1 MAYPTLLPLNSTA
14 GERALEQVMGHI
26 SDEPIDIRTVK
37 NFDDCPVEVIP
48 ALAWEYGVTYWEEGW
63 TEDQKRSAL
72 KSAAAVNKLRGTPGA
87 VKRALAAV
95 GRDIQL
101 VSWHQDTPK
110 AQPYTFRIIISGES
124 VTPEEMQKTYRQA
137 IDAKNGRSWLSVI
150 HIDGPV
156 VSGTVFCGGTT
167 MTVQRSRLKAR
178 RRDV

>member
-1 MAYPTLLPLNSTA
+1 MAYPILLPPDSTS

-37 NFDDCPVEVIP
+37 NFDICPAEVIP
-48 ALAWEYGVTYWEEGW
+48 ALAWEMGVTYWEEGW
-63 TEDQKRSAL
+63 TEEQKRSAL
-72 KSAAAVNKLRGTPGA
+72 KNAAAVNKVRGTPGA

-101 VSWHQDTPK
+101 VSWHQDEPK
-110 AQPYTFRIIISGES
+110 ADPYTFRLIITGEN
-124 VTPEEMQKTYRQA
+124 VTPEEINKTYRQA

-156 VSGTVFCGGTT
+156 LSGTVYCGGSTIT
-167 MTVQRSRLKAR
+167 RQTARLKAR